1 MIPIDT
7 TRFLVTTVG
16 DVPSLLATYQLG
28 DTLLSFIP
36 FPYPDDEFS
45 NASKAIVYNGNIYK
59 HPTEERYFYQ
69 CLSGRYAYTFTLK
82 DNRMENVSYLLNEP
96 PVFQLGKDGTNVYM
110 ANETLFGGTCYV
122 TGKYIYVK
130 LENFTMG
137 DFAEGTIEKRNE
149 GYACWF
155 NNEIKVFD
163 WDGNPVRTYKF
174 DRYLSNF

>member
-69 CLSGRYAYTFTLK
+69 CLSGCYAYTFTLK
-82 DNRMENVSYLLNEP
+82 IGWKMFP
-96 PVFQLGKDGTNVYM
+96 I
-110 ANETLFGGTCYV
+110 C
-122 TGKYIYVK
+122 
-130 LENFTMG
+130 
-137 DFAEGTIEKRNE
+137 
-149 GYACWF
+149 
-155 NNEIKVFD
+155 
-163 WDGNPVRTYKF
+163 
-174 DRYLSNF
+174 